1 MSPHKAINGS
11 SVFPCC
17 SIWNRSRAVKILQQL
32 QRYQKECNCE
42 RLISQLNTISIIIR
56 VLPETSQPS
65 TLIDSVLYVQSI
77 FILYLIKYVTIL
89 YCQMSAT
96 ILSVFINQFRLFRT
110 YKIKT
115 DKKNYDRQQITNNYK
130 QKILNQFYK
139 LYNSMT
145 LTNMTC
151 VVVMAM
157 EDLGNGT
164 LAMDL

>member
-1 MSPHKAINGS
+1 
-11 SVFPCC
+11 
-17 SIWNRSRAVKILQQL
+17 
-32 QRYQKECNCE
+32 
-42 RLISQLNTISIIIR
+42 
-56 VLPETSQPS
+56 
-65 TLIDSVLYVQSI
+65 
-77 FILYLIKYVTIL
+77 
-89 YCQMSAT
+89 MSAT